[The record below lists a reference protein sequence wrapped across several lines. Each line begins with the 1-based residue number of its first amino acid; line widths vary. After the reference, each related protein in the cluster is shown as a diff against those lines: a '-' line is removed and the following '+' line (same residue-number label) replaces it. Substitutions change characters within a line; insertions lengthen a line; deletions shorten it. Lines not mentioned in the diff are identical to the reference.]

1 MNMTS
6 RFYTN
11 DAVIYFLNLVQSQIV
26 KTC

>member
-1 MNMTS
+1 MTS
-6 RFYTN
+6 TFYTN